1 MAILRKTQVQG
12 DLNVDQKLIVTGST
26 TLKGG
31 LSVDGTTTVNGDLK
45 VTGDVIYTGTENLR
59 VKDKNIELNVDG
71 TGSAASDR
79 AGANEA
85 GITIRATSADGQ
97 NEDVKFYYDPNEGA
111 KGAWKSNVP
120 FGVTIEGSVANADYA
135 TTAGTAN
142 KVANKLI
149 NGDGIKA
156 FEFNGSGS
164 VPVEVAVDEN
174 YIKGVKV
181 DSATTADTATTA
193 DKVKAALTAK
203 SGGGIVM
210 AKAYNGSEA
219 VEVSVDDEHVKTVA
233 KAVKVDSATTADT
246 ATKVGQSLKL
256 DSTTPELTFAESG
269 ATGFDGSAGRTIK
282 LDLSAYAKTADVTE
296 KLNGKADKSALTE
309 LKTTVDSNTAAID
322 NKVDKVNGKGLSSN
336 DYTDAEKNKLNG
348 IAEGAQVNVIETVKV
363 NGTALTPVNKAV
375 DINVPAATVTGVDPD
390 DKFLT
395 LTEKLLS
402 VTASLKYDTE
412 AKKIR
417 LIGKDGRTAISEIDA
432 TAFIKDGMLS
442 NAELVENPDD
452 QHVGTYFKLTWNT
465 DAGKDVMYVDVTSL
479 IDVYTAKQGGGLLL
493 DGHAFSV
500 DTTTIATVKSVDAVS
515 TKVNGLK
522 INGQSVTESTVL
534 TGENIKVDGT
544 ENAQTIKAAIAN
556 AASSGVQSIGGKT
569 GAIGLVSGSTNG
581 SVNLTISNDSQLRAD
596 IVGLKSAAYE
606 TADTFVKATDIS
618 GDVTRAADSGKFIT
632 SVTTAGGKVK
642 SVESAQVQAAQVGY
656 TKPAAE
662 PAGNT
667 VEKAIYN
674 IQSELETLGGGSGSI
689 SSQIDNKI
697 NALNSNAANTAS
709 NAEDTATTQIKVAV
723 SESAGKLS
731 KVEVF
736 APKFALPSE
745 ITSAVSASEAK
756 LIGTAETPGPDTIRH
771 AESLANAAQTTAN
784 DRVKKAGDTMIGLLT
799 TAPAGIKFGNCT
811 VKYNNEG
818 AALEFVF

>member
-26 TLKGG
+26 ALKGG

-45 VTGDVIYTGTENLR
+45 VTGDVIYTGTQNLR
-59 VKDKNIELNVDG
+59 VKDKNIELNVDDKG
-71 TGSAASDR
+71 NAASDR

-85 GITIRATSADGQ
+85 GITVKATSANGQ

-111 KGAWKSNVP
+111 TGAWKSNVP

-142 KVANKLI
+142 KVANKLTS
-149 NGDGIKA
+149 GTGIKT
-156 FEFNGSGS
+156 FEFNGSGAE
-164 VPVEVAVDEN
+164 PVEVAVDEA
-174 YIKGVKV
+174 YIQGIEVTK
-181 DSATTADTATTA
+181 ATTAGTATTA

-219 VEVSVDDEHVKTVA
+219 VEVSVDDEHVKAVA
-233 KAVKVDSATTADT
+233 KAVKVNSATTADT

-256 DSTTPELTFAESG
+256 DTKTTPELTFAESG

-282 LDLSAYAKTADVTE
+282 LDLSAYAKTVNVSGSLA
-296 KLNGKADKSALTE
+296 GKADKTALEALET
-309 LKTTVDSNTAAID
+309 KVNSNTTAIAS
-322 NKVDKVNGKGLSSN
+322 KVDKEEGKGLSSN
-336 DYTDAEKNKLNG
+336 DYTTAEKNKLKG
-348 IAEGAQVNVIETVKV
+348 IAEGAQVNVIETVKF
-363 NGTALTPVNKAV
+363 NGNALTPVDKAV
-375 DINVPAATVTGVDPD
+375 DIIVPAATVTGVDPD

-412 AKKIR
+412 AKKIQ

-432 TAFIKDGMLS
+432 TAFIKDGMLD
-442 NAELVENPDD
+442 NAELVVNPDG
-452 QHVGTYFKLTWNT
+452 QTAGTYFKLTWNT
-465 DAGKDVMYVDVTSL
+465 DAGKEVMYVNVTDL

-500 DTTTIATVKSVDAVS
+500 DTTEIATVESVNAVS
-515 TKVNGLK
+515 TKVSGLK
-522 INGQSVTESTVL
+522 INGKSVTDSTVL
-534 TGENIKVDGT
+534 TGEDIKVDGA
-544 ENAQTIKAAIAN
+544 ENAQTIKAAIAS

-581 SVNLTISNDSQLRAD
+581 SVNLTISNDNQLRAD

-606 TADTFVKATDIS
+606 TADTFVKVTDIS
-618 GDVTRAADSGKFIT
+618 GAVTKTADSGKFIT
-632 SVTTAGGKVK
+632 SVTTAGGKVT
-642 SVESAQVQAAQVGY
+642 SVEFAQVQAAQVGY
-656 TKPAAE
+656 TKPVEA
-662 PAGNT
+662 PSGNT
-667 VEKAIYN
+667 VEKAIYD
-674 IQSELETLGGGSGSI
+674 IQSELESLGGVSGSI
-689 SSQIDNKI
+689 SSQIDTKI

-709 NAEDTATTQIKVAV
+709 NAGLDATAQIKVAV

-736 APKFALPSE
+736 APNFALPSE

-756 LIGTAETPGPDTIRH
+756 LIGAAGKQNTI
-771 AESLANAAQTTAN
+771 ANAEDLAIKAQTTA
-784 DRVKKAGDTMIGLLT
+784 DSCVKKAGDTMTGLLT
-799 TAPAGIKFGNCT
+799 TATAGIKFGSCT
-811 VKYNNEG
+811 VKYNDAG

>member
-26 TLKGG
+26 ALKGG

-45 VTGDVIYTGTENLR
+45 VTGDVIYTGTQNLR
-59 VKDKNIELNVDG
+59 VKDKNIELNVDD

-79 AGANEA
+79 AGASEA
-85 GITIRATSADGQ
+85 GITVRATDG
-97 NEDVKFYYDPNEGA
+97 DVKFYYDPNAGA
-111 KGAWKSNVP
+111 TGAWKSNVP

-135 TTAGTAN
+135 TTASIAN
-142 KVANKLI
+142 RVANKLTS
-149 NGDGIKA
+149 GSGIKA
-156 FEFNGSGS
+156 FEFDGSA
-164 VPVEVAVDEN
+164 EATVAVDEA
-174 YIKGVKV
+174 YIKGLKV
-181 DSATTADTATTA
+181 NSATTADTATTA

-210 AKAYNGSEA
+210 AKAYDGSEA

-233 KAVKVDSATTADT
+233 KAVKVDNATTADT
-246 ATKVGQSLKL
+246 ATKVGNSLKL

-269 ATGFDGSAGRTIK
+269 ATDFDGSAGRTIK
-282 LDLSAYAKTADVTE
+282 LDLSAYAKTTDVNE
-296 KLNGKADKSALTE
+296 GLNGKADQTALTALE
-309 LKTTVDSNTAAID
+309 TKVTENTTAI
-322 NKVDKVNGKGLSSN
+322 NSKVDKEEGKGLSSN
-336 DYTDAEKNKLNG
+336 DYTDAEKSKLEG

-363 NGTALTPVNKAV
+363 NGTALTPTDKVV
-375 DINVPAATVTGVDPD
+375 DITVPAATVTGVQPD

-395 LTEKLLS
+395 LTDTLLS
-402 VTASLKYDTE
+402 VVASLNYNTE
-412 AKKIR
+412 TKKIQ
-417 LIGKDGRTAISEIDA
+417 LIGKDGTAVSEIDA

-442 NAELVENPDD
+442 NAELVVNPDG
-452 QHVGTYFKLTWNT
+452 QSAGTYFKLTWNT

-479 IDVYTAKQGGGLLL
+479 IDVYTAKQDGGLLL

-500 DTTTIATVKSVDAVS
+500 DTTKIATVDSVNAVS
-515 TKVNGLK
+515 TRVSGLK
-522 INGQSVTESTVL
+522 INGQSVTENTVL

-544 ENAQTIKAAIAN
+544 ENAQTIKAAIAS

-569 GAIGLVSGSTNG
+569 GAIGLVSGGTANG
-581 SVNLTISNDSQLRAD
+581 SVNLTISNDSQLKAD
-596 IVGLKSAAYE
+596 IVGLGSAAYE
-606 TADTFVKATDIS
+606 TANTFVKVNDIS
-618 GDVTRAADSGKFIT
+618 GDVTRAAESGKFIT

-656 TKPAAE
+656 TKPAAA

-667 VEKAIYN
+667 VEKAIYD
-674 IQSELETLGGGSGSI
+674 IQSDLESLSGGAGSI

-697 NALNSNAANTAS
+697 NTLNSEAANTAS
-709 NAEDTATTQIKVAV
+709 GAGIEATTQIKVAV

-736 APKFALPSE
+736 APTFALPSD
-745 ITSAVSASEAK
+745 ITSAVSTAK
-756 LIGTAETPGPDTIRH
+756 TDLIGAAGTPNTIAN
-771 AESLANAAQTTAN
+771 AESLANAAQTAADN
-784 DRVKKAGDTMIGLLT
+784 CVKKAGDTMTGLLT
-799 TAPAGIKFGNCT
+799 TAAAGIKFGNCT
-811 VKYNNEG
+811 VKYNSTD

>member
-26 TLKGG
+26 ALKGG
-31 LSVDGTTTVNGDLK
+31 LTVDGTTTVNGDLK

-120 FGVTIEGSVANADYA
+120 FGVTIEGSVANAEYA

-181 DSATTADTATTA
+181 NNATTADTATTA

-203 SGGGIVM
+203 SGSGIVM
-210 AKAYNGSEA
+210 AKAYDGSEA
-219 VEVSVDDEHVKTVA
+219 VEVSVDDEHVKAVA
-233 KAVKVDSATTADT
+233 KAVKVDNATTADT
-246 ATKVGQSLKL
+246 ATKVGKSLKL
-256 DSTTPELTFAESG
+256 DTRTTPELTFAESG
-269 ATGFDGSAGRTIK
+269 ATDFDGSAERTIK
-282 LDLSAYAKTADVTE
+282 LDLSAYAKTADVSE
-296 KLNGKADKSALTE
+296 SLADKADQSALTALE
-309 LKTTVDSNTAAID
+309 TKVNNNTTAIG

-336 DYTDAEKNKLNG
+336 DYTTAEKNKLKG

-363 NGTALTPVNKAV
+363 NGTALTSVDKAV
-375 DINVPAATVTGVDPD
+375 DITVPAATVTGVHSD

-395 LTEKLLS
+395 LTNKLLS
-402 VTASLKYDTE
+402 VVASLKYDTGT
-412 AKKIR
+412 KKIQ
-417 LIGKDGRTAISEIDA
+417 LIGKDGTAVSEIDA
-432 TAFIKDGMLS
+432 AAFIKDGMLS

-479 IDVYTAKQGGGLLL
+479 IDVYTAKENGGLLL

-500 DTTTIATVKSVDAVS
+500 DTTKIATVDSVNAVN
-515 TKVNGLK
+515 TKVDGLK
-522 INGQSVTESTVL
+522 INGKRVAENTVL
-534 TGENIKVDGT
+534 TGEDIKVDGA
-544 ENAQTIKAAIAN
+544 ENAQTIKAAIAS
-556 AASSGVQSIGGKT
+556 ASISGVQSIGGKT

-581 SVNLTISNDSQLRAD
+581 SVNLTISNSNELKAD

-606 TADTFVKATDIS
+606 TADTFVKVNDIS
-618 GDVTRAADSGKFIT
+618 GAVTKTADSGKFIT
-632 SVTTAGGKVK
+632 SVTTAGGKVTT
-642 SVESAQVQAAQVGY
+642 VESAQVQAAQVGY
-656 TKPAAE
+656 TKPAAA
-662 PAGNT
+662 PTGNT
-667 VEKAIYN
+667 VEKAIYD
-674 IQSELETLGGGSGSI
+674 IQSELESLGGGAGSI
-689 SSQIDNKI
+689 SSQIDAKI
-697 NALNSNAANTAS
+697 NDLNSEVANTAS

-736 APKFALPSE
+736 APTFALPSD
-745 ITSAVSASEAK
+745 ITSAVSTAKSE
-756 LIGTAETPGPDTIRH
+756 LVGTAGTPNTI
-771 AESLANAAQTTAN
+771 ANAEDLASKAQTTA
-784 DRVKKAGDTMIGLLT
+784 DSCVKKAGDTMTGLLT
-799 TAPAGIKFGNCT
+799 TAAAGIKFGHCT
-811 VKYNNEG
+811 VNYNSAD
-818 AALEFVF
+818 AALEFVFA